1 MRSRRHRHAGWALAA
16 LLALA
21 GCTYPEPPRGAI
33 DLSVEDDVVTA
44 LLDHSDE
51 GVELYESH
59 DLGSTWTLV
68 AQADH
73 RSQLAD
79 YEMERESTACLD
91 DGRCFRID
99 SESDTAVWEVS
110 PTGDESPA
118 WSFPSGRLD
127 FLERYKFDGSAG
139 SYNPTPRDIVVVDGV
154 VLAAMGNDGV
164 LRGAADGEWQRG
176 VLGEPR
182 PFSEWGA
189 NLYLEVVLG
198 VMAASLLMAV
208 VMLSTF
214 AAWARRGGVG
224 LWKSLGPWTVLG
236 YVTTMPALF
245 LVLILSA
252 IGFSAGILLF
262 LLPTFGA
269 AIATWLAMFPS
280 AEDRVGRWPS
290 ILLLAVPT
298 GGASAL
304 GVFFLW
310 SGGVVPW
317 YPLALTL
324 ALVLAVAGT
333 TLAVVAAVRS
343 LPSQPAASR
352 LPSRISVP
360 ASVSSVGVMIPW
372 AGASIVATG
381 TLVGALVFLLPI
393 YLGIEEGPNGPLTRF
408 LIATL
413 VMGVALTV
421 AGVRY
426 RSHQGVRYG
435 LAGLG
440 ASLLAGPGIGTMM
453 AVPPTRPANTL
464 LRITTYLLFWV
475 CGVGVMF
482 AIGMLGAVP
491 AAVTFTFSALV
502 TLSPFCVPLADRWAL
517 HLERHR
523 TATT

>member
-1 MRSRRHRHAGWALAA
+1 MAA

-44 LLDHSDE
+44 LLDHSHE

-68 AQADH
+68 AQAEH

-79 YEMERESTACLD
+79 HEIERESTACLD

-99 SESDTAVWEVS
+99 GESATAVWKVS
-110 PTGDESPA
+110 TTGDESPA
-118 WSFPSGRLD
+118 WTFPSGRLD
-127 FLERYKFDGSAG
+127 FLERYQFDGSAG
-139 SYNPTPRDIVVVDGV
+139 SYDPSPRDIVVVDDV

-164 LRGAADGEWQRG
+164 LRGSADGEWQRG

-189 NLYLEVVLG
+189 NLYPEVVLG
-198 VMAASLLMAV
+198 LMATSLLMAV

-214 AAWARRGGVG
+214 ASWARRGGVG
-224 LWKSLGPWTVLG
+224 LRRSLGPWTVLA
-236 YVTTMPALF
+236 YLTTVPALF

-252 IGFSAGILLF
+252 IGFSAGIVLF

-269 AIATWLAMFPS
+269 VIATWLAMFPN
-280 AEDRVGRWPS
+280 AEDRTGRWPS

-310 SGGVVPW
+310 SGGVIPW
-317 YPLALTL
+317 YPVAFALAL
-324 ALVLAVAGT
+324 ALAVAGT

-343 LPSQPAASR
+343 LRSQPASR
-352 LPSRISVP
+352 MPSRESVP
-360 ASVSSVGVMIPW
+360 DPVSSADAMIPW

-381 TLVGALVFLLPI
+381 TLVGALVFLLPFH
-393 YLGIEEGPNGPLTRF
+393 LGVEEGPNGPLTRF
-408 LIATL
+408 LIAAL
-413 VMGVALTV
+413 VLGVAITV

-453 AVPPTRPANTL
+453 AVPPTPPASTL
-464 LRITTYLLFWV
+464 LRITVYLLFWV

-482 AIGMLGAVP
+482 AISMLGAVP
-491 AAVTFTFSALV
+491 GAVTFTVGALV
-502 TLSPFCVPLADRWAL
+502 TLSPFCIPLADRWAL
-517 HLERHR
+517 YLQRHR